1 MKNGWTGG
9 QYSVFRVIFAMY
21 LGVHFLQLLPWGA
34 EVFSNQGVLP
44 RASASPLFYLFP
56 NVLALS
62 DSPGVV
68 TALLA
73 AGAVL
78 SVFFGIG
85 LYDRAAALGL
95 WYIWA
100 CLFGRDPLIANPSIP
115 FVGWLLVAHAFLPPA
130 PYGSWAARGRVDPGG
145 GWRMPPA
152 IFAAAWIVLAVGYT
166 YSGYTKLVS
175 PSWRDGTALARVLDN
190 PLVRPGWLR
199 ETLLSLPAWL
209 LHMGTWAAL
218 GLELA
223 FAPLALIRRLRPWLW
238 GLMLL
243 MHLSLI
249 TLIDFADLSLG
260 MVMIHLF
267 TFDPGWIRPLPAGTE
282 RLFYDGHC
290 GLCQRSVRLILA
302 EDATGTAFRFA
313 PLQGETFEKLVP
325 AKERDALPLSLV
337 VQTEKGA
344 ILTRSAGVLHILRRL
359 GGGWRLLAGFLA
371 VLPVGLRDR
380 LYDGVARIRH
390 RLFARPTETCP
401 LMPPA
406 LRSRFDP

>member
-9 QYSVFRVIFAMY
+9 QYSVFRAVFSIY
-21 LGVHFLQLLPWGA
+21 LLVHFLQLLPWGT
-34 EVFSNQGVLP
+34 ELFSHRGVLP
-44 RASASPLFYLFP
+44 RGMDSPLLHLFP

-62 DSPGVV
+62 DAPATV
-68 TALLA
+68 TILLTVS
-73 AGAVL
+73 AVL
-78 SVFFGIG
+78 TIFFGIG

-100 CLFGRDPLIANPSIP
+100 CLFGRNPLIANPSLP
-115 FVGWLLVAHAFLPPA
+115 FVGWLLLAHVFVPPA

-152 IFAAAWIVLAVGYT
+152 LFAAAWIVLALSYT
-166 YSGYTKLVS
+166 YSGYTKLIS

-190 PLVRPGWLR
+190 PLARPGSLR
-199 ETLLSLPAWL
+199 EMLLALPPWI
-209 LHMGTWAAL
+209 LHLGTWSAL
-218 GLELA
+218 ALELG
-223 FAPLALIRRLRPWLW
+223 FAPLALVRRLRPWLW

-249 TLIDFADLSLG
+249 ALIDFADLSLG

-267 TFDPGWIRPLPAGTE
+267 TWDPGWIPPLRAGTE

-302 EDATGTAFRFA
+302 EDTTGSAFRFA
-313 PLQGETFEKLVP
+313 PLQGETFQALLS

-337 VQTEKGA
+337 VQTEKGTL
-344 ILTRSAGVLHILRRL
+344 LTRSSAVLHILRRL
-359 GGGWRLLAGFLA
+359 GGGWRLLAGVL
-371 VLPVGLRDR
+371 VLLPVRLRDA
-380 LYDGVARIRH
+380 LYDGVAHIRLH
-390 RLFARPTETCP
+390 IFARPAEVCP
-401 LMPPA
+401 LMTPQ
-406 LRSRFDP
+406 LRARFDP